1 MYCPRLC
8 FTRAR
13 NGESFCFSHLG
24 GMYGCVCLK
33 KSEENGS
40 GKIVK
45 MREWKDEDEGERNG
59 ISVRLDE

>member
-24 GMYGCVCLK
+24 GMYVCVCLK
-33 KSEENGS
+33 KSEENGR
-40 GKIVK
+40 GKIVRI
-45 MREWKDEDEGERNG
+45 RE
-59 ISVRLDE
+59 